1 MKILV
6 TGAKGFIG
14 KNLVAELLNRGFE
27 DILSYDAD
35 TEKDLLKVYASECD
49 FVFHLAGIN
58 RPKDESEFMKGN
70 FGFTKELLDA
80 LRESGNTVPVLVS
93 SSIQAELSN
102 PYGVSKKAG
111 EELVFEYSEETGA
124 EVFVYRL
131 PNVFGKWCR
140 PGYNSVV
147 ATFCHNTAHGLP
159 ITVNDE
165 NTLLRLV
172 YIDDVT
178 DSFIGS
184 MNSALSPKR
193 PVKDEGFDEREGNR
207 YCSVEVTSLIT
218 LGELAKTIRGFKE
231 TRESFFIP
239 EAGDELKKKLYST
252 YLSYLPKEDFSYPL
266 NMHIDERGS
275 FTEFLKARGFGQVSV
290 NVIKPGIV
298 KGNHWHH
305 TKNEKFLVVKGRGL
319 FQFRKYGEEEV
330 TEYHVNGDELRVVD
344 IPTGYVHNIVNEGE
358 EDMVVIIWANEVYD
372 PERPDTYRDEVI
384 RNG

>member
-35 TEKDLLKVYASECD
+35 TGKELLKVYASECD

-70 FGFTKELLDA
+70 SGFTGELLNA
-80 LRESGNTVPVLVS
+80 LRESGNTVPVLMS

-102 PYGVSKKAG
+102 PYGISKKAG
-111 EELVFEYSEETGA
+111 EDLVFEYSRETGA
-124 EVFVYRL
+124 RVFVYRL

-147 ATFCHNTAHGLP
+147 ATFCHNIAHGLP

-165 NTLLRLV
+165 NTVLRLV

-184 MNSALSPKR
+184 MNSAFSEEDNR
-193 PVKDEGFDEREGNR
+193 GEENR
-207 YCSVEVTSLIT
+207 YCSVPVTSTIS
-218 LGELAKTIRGFKE
+218 LGELAKAIRGFKE
-231 TRESFFIP
+231 TRDSFFIP
-239 EAGDELKKKLYST
+239 GMGDELTKKLYST
-252 YLSYLPKEDFSYPL
+252 YLSYLPKEEFSYPL

-275 FTEFLKARGFGQVSV
+275 FTEFIKAKGFGQVSV
-290 NVIKPGIV
+290 NVVKPGIV

-319 FQFRKYGEEEV
+319 FQFRKYGEEEI
-330 TEYHVNGDELRVVD
+330 TEYHVNGDELCVVD

-358 EDMVVIIWANEVYD
+358 EDMVVIIWANEVFD
-372 PERPDTYRDEVI
+372 PKRPDTYRDEVI
-384 RNG
+384 KNG